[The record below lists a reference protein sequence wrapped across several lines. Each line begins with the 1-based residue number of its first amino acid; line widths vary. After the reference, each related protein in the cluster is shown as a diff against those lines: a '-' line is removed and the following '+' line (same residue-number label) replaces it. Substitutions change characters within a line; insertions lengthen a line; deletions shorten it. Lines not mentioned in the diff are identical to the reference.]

1 LAATTANDEGG
12 GSSAMALI
20 DDDEA
25 VALQE
30 LFAGMDAAEE
40 ADAASA
46 MSEAAA
52 FLRKRHLSFR
62 HIVQEIEARDLLL
75 PSKVGAAIQLMDS
88 TTLSE
93 AQGAL
98 AGARRLMRSCG
109 LTFARVIGALDDE
122 PADAEE
128 IGRLRLAY
136 QIEVERSREMAA
148 ELQFLRAN
156 AEGSAEVSSQRASTP
171 FKSFVVVATLV
182 FGIFLAVS
190 IASTIAELL
199 GSANATA
206 TQHGAAV
213 ARRESVD
220 RPPMSQRNAICWRDR
235 SIHGPC
241 F

>member
-1 LAATTANDEGG
+1 
-12 GSSAMALI
+12 MALV

-25 VALQE
+25 VALRE
-30 LFAGMDAAEE
+30 LFAGMDVGEE

-46 MSEAAA
+46 MNEAAA

-109 LTFARVIGALDDE
+109 LTFARIIGALDQEPVEADE
-122 PADAEE
+122 IE
-128 IGRLRLAY
+128 RLRLAY

-156 AEGSAEVSSQRASTP
+156 ATGSAEPGSAPATTP
-171 FKSFVVVATLV
+171 LKSLVVVATLLL
-182 FGIFLAVS
+182 GIFLAASVS
-190 IASTIAELL
+190 STIADLFR
-199 GSANATA
+199 SANATA
-206 TQHGAAV
+206 TRHAPAV
-213 ARRESVD
+213 ARRENGD
-220 RPPMSQRNAICWRDR
+220 RSSTPRANAPCWRNR
-235 SIHGPC
+235 GVHGPC
-241 F
+241 FQSQ